1 MSKSNLLKV
10 FFSLV
15 LSIVLILMVTTVNAA
30 DSNGFNDITPQLTN
44 NSAGTGNTGS
54 GTTNTN
60 SGSGSTNTNRA
71 NTGSTNTNRANT
83 SANKSS
89 NTNSSIYN
97 NSNLPKTGLSDSL
110 PVVLLVV
117 VFGISAIYAYKKIKD
132 YRNI

>member
-1 MSKSNLLKV
+1 MNKSNLLKV

-44 NSAGTGNTGS
+44 NAAGNNTG
-54 GTTNTN
+54 NTN
-60 SGSGSTNTNRA
+60 SGSGSSNTNRA
-71 NTGSTNTNRANT
+71 NTGSRDTNRANT

-117 VFGISAIYAYKKIKD
+117 VFGISSVYAYKKIKD

>member
-44 NSAGTGNTGS
+44 NNAGNNTAN
-54 GTTNTN
+54 TNT
-60 SGSGSTNTNRA
+60 GSGSTNTNRA

-83 SANKSS
+83 SANRSS

-97 NSNLPKTGLSDSL
+97 NTNLPKTGLSDSL

-117 VFGISAIYAYKKIKD
+117 VFGISAVYAYKKIKD

>member
-15 LSIVLILMVTTVNAA
+15 LSIVLILMVTTVNAP

-44 NSAGTGNTGS
+44 NNAGNNTAN
-54 GTTNTN
+54 TNT
-60 SGSGSTNTNRA
+60 GSGSTNTNRA

-83 SANKSS
+83 SANRSS

-97 NSNLPKTGLSDSL
+97 NTNLPKTGLSDSL

-117 VFGISAIYAYKKIKD
+117 VFGISAVYAYKKIKD

>member
-44 NSAGTGNTGS
+44 NNAGNNTAN
-54 GTTNTN
+54 TNT
-60 SGSGSTNTNRA
+60 GSGSTNTNRA

-83 SANKSS
+83 SANRSS
-89 NTNSSIYN
+89 NT
-97 NSNLPKTGLSDSL
+97 NLPKTGLSDSL

-117 VFGISAIYAYKKIKD
+117 VFGISAVYAYKKIKD

>member
-44 NSAGTGNTGS
+44 NNAGNNTANTNTGS
-54 GTTNTN
+54 G
-60 SGSGSTNTNRA
+60 STSTNRA

-83 SANKSS
+83 SANRSS

-97 NSNLPKTGLSDSL
+97 NTNLPKTGLSDSL

-117 VFGISAIYAYKKIKD
+117 VFGISAVYAYKKIKD